1 VRRIALTTAAVLLL
15 GGCGGS
21 SKPRAD
27 VALLSGVRAE
37 SGRVTFAFASA
48 PERVEIRRATAR
60 ELVQDGSGRRVRV
73 RGAAFLVVR
82 FEPASGYDLA
92 AGHATYD
99 GPPRIAAAG
108 PIQEVVRLGDF
119 EAVLT
124 WAIGLDA
131 RRSWHVERSGAE
143 ATIRVG

>member
-1 VRRIALTTAAVLLL
+1 VPRIALTAAAVLLL
-15 GGCGGS
+15 AGCGGS
-21 SKPRAD
+21 SQPQ
-27 VALLSGVRAE
+27 VALLSGVRVEAD
-37 SGRVTFAFASA
+37 RVAFAFRSPPRRVDVRAA
-48 PERVEIRRATAR
+48 GPE

-92 AGHATYD
+92 EDRKSYD
-99 GPPRIAAAG
+99 GPARLPAAG
-108 PIQEVVRLGDF
+108 RVREVVRLGDF

-131 RRSWHVERSGAE
+131 RRSWHVERSGDE
-143 ATIRVG
+143 VRIEIR